1 MAGKRKAS
9 QVVAY
14 YAKRYGVEKG
24 LLWSFM
30 ADLFGLKIGSREYID
45 TLDQAEF
52 LATLEDY
59 LAETRA
65 TA

>member
-1 MAGKRKAS
+1 MAGMRKAS

-14 YAKRYGVEKG
+14 YAKRYNVDKG

-30 ADLFGLKIGSREYID
+30 ANLFGLKIGSREYID

-52 LATLEDY
+52 LTTLEDY